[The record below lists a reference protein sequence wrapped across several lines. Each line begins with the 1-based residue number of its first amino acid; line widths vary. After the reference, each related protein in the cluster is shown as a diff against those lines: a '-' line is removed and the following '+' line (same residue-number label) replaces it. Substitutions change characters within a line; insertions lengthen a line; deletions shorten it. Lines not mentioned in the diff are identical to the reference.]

1 MTDPTKKIVLFANGD
16 LPAPAGILSRLS
28 SEDHLIAV
36 DGGLSHVTQHGMT
49 PNLIIGDLD
58 SADPTEVEKF
68 RAQGVTVQKFPPEK
82 DETDLELALDAA
94 LAMKPERI
102 WILGALGK
110 RFDQSLANIFLLARD
125 DFADIDLR
133 LIDGQR
139 EIFLIRDF
147 GQIEGVPG
155 ERVSLI
161 PLHGPAHGVRTQG
174 LLYPLKDETLYPDR
188 TRGISNELI
197 APSAQITLQSGL
209 LICIHAF
216 SDTNQKG
223 GSND

>member
-1 MTDPTKKIVLFANGD
+1 MRVILFANGLLKHD
-16 LPAPAGILSRLS
+16 HEVRETIQPGDVIL
-28 SEDHLIAV
+28 AA
-36 DGGLSHVTQHGMT
+36 DGGARHCLRL
-49 PNLIIGDLD
+49 NLVPEEVIGDFD
-58 SADPTEVEKF
+58 SLNQEALAELQAAGTELI
-68 RAQGVTVQKFPPEK
+68 RHPRRK
-82 DETDLELALDAA
+82 DETDLELAMDAVI
-94 LAMKPERI
+94 AMKPKRI

-110 RFDQSLANIFLLARD
+110 RFDQSLANIFLLARG

-139 EIFLIRDF
+139 EIFLIRGF

-155 ERVSLI
+155 ESVSLL